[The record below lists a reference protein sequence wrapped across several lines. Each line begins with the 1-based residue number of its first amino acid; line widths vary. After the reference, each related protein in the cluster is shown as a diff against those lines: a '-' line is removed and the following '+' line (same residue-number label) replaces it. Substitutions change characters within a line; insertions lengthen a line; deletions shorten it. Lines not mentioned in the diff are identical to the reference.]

1 MKVNYF
7 HEFTCAVEPI
17 WEMPNTYLYYF
28 ADNREVKNKDQHSD
42 THALV
47 FFEIDLFLTR
57 RIEGYYLKL
66 AKQFLF
72 WARLL

>member
-47 FFEIDLFLTR
+47 FF
-57 RIEGYYLKL
+57 
-66 AKQFLF
+66 
-72 WARLL
+72 